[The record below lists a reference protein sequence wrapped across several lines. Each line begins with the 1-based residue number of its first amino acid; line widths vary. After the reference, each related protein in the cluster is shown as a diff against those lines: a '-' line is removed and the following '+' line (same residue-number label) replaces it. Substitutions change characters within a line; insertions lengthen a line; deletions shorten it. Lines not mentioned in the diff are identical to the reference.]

1 MYPPPYSKT
10 EPPQAPFP
18 ILFPKTSILSLLKAL
33 VSSTSWPTWPQTSRM
48 PLLAWP
54 LYWPPNPISLLQF
67 SHDSVT
73 KAVFKNPNLIL
84 SLYCTKPSWTPQG
97 PRDKGQEGWSSK
109 SCSMWPLPPLQ
120 PPHCSRDRPAWSQ
133 PRTFAYT
140 VPILTP
146 TC

>member
-1 MYPPPYSKT
+1 MYPPPYSKS

-33 VSSTSWPTWPQTSRM
+33 VSSTSWSTWPQTSLM

-54 LYWPPNPISLLQF
+54 VYWPPNPISLLQF

-84 SLYCTKPSWTPQG
+84 SLYCTKSSSTPQG
-97 PRDKGQEGWSSK
+97 PQDKGQVDWGSK
-109 SCSMWPLPPLQ
+109 SCRMWLLPT
-120 PPHCSRDRPAWSQ
+120 PPASSLFQGQAWSQ